1 MESINP
7 LFFKL
12 FSQFGSLYLNEHGE
26 QILTYKNSYYDII
39 FEFVNLKKS
48 KEEIIQL
55 FQKNNANIIWVDNP
69 YTNLNSITNLLNTIK
84 KETDYSI
91 ITILPKSEIYYYV
104 SLKQR
109 KYFQENLSDNSQLSI
124 FDLICDNYYINLN
137 AYSSIRYIL
146 NSIII
151 INEWY
156 YYITTSKYELYSNKN
171 DIGSGTI
178 EKVNCIDNRI
188 LLIKK

>member
-1 MESINP
+1 M
-7 LFFKL
+7 
-12 FSQFGSLYLNEHGE
+12 
-26 QILTYKNSYYDII
+26 
-39 FEFVNLKKS
+39 
-48 KEEIIQL
+48 
-55 FQKNNANIIWVDNP
+55 
-69 YTNLNSITNLLNTIK
+69 
-84 KETDYSI
+84 
-91 ITILPKSEIYYYV
+91 

-171 DIGSGTI
+171 DIGNNTI

>member
-48 KEEIIQL
+48 KEEMIQL

-156 YYITTSKYELYSNKN
+156 YYITTSKYDLYSNKN

-178 EKVNCIDNRI
+178 EKVDCIDNRI

>member
-1 MESINP
+1 M
-7 LFFKL
+7 
-12 FSQFGSLYLNEHGE
+12 
-26 QILTYKNSYYDII
+26 
-39 FEFVNLKKS
+39 
-48 KEEIIQL
+48 
-55 FQKNNANIIWVDNP
+55 
-69 YTNLNSITNLLNTIK
+69 
-84 KETDYSI
+84 
-91 ITILPKSEIYYYV
+91 

>member
-1 MESINP
+1 M
-7 LFFKL
+7 
-12 FSQFGSLYLNEHGE
+12 
-26 QILTYKNSYYDII
+26 
-39 FEFVNLKKS
+39 
-48 KEEIIQL
+48 
-55 FQKNNANIIWVDNP
+55 
-69 YTNLNSITNLLNTIK
+69 
-84 KETDYSI
+84 
-91 ITILPKSEIYYYV
+91 

-171 DIGSGTI
+171 DIGNNTI
-178 EKVNCIDNRI
+178 EKVNCIDNKI

>member
-1 MESINP
+1 M
-7 LFFKL
+7 
-12 FSQFGSLYLNEHGE
+12 
-26 QILTYKNSYYDII
+26 
-39 FEFVNLKKS
+39 
-48 KEEIIQL
+48 IQL

-146 NSIII
+146 NSLII

-171 DIGSGTI
+171 DIWNNTI

>member
-1 MESINP
+1 M
-7 LFFKL
+7 
-12 FSQFGSLYLNEHGE
+12 
-26 QILTYKNSYYDII
+26 
-39 FEFVNLKKS
+39 
-48 KEEIIQL
+48 IQL

-178 EKVNCIDNRI
+178 EK
-188 LLIKK
+188 

>member
-1 MESINP
+1 MNLLI
-7 LFFKL
+7 
-12 FSQFGSLYLNEHGE
+12 
-26 QILTYKNSYYDII
+26 
-39 FEFVNLKKS
+39 LKKS

-55 FQKNNANIIWVDNP
+55 FQKNNANIIWVYNP